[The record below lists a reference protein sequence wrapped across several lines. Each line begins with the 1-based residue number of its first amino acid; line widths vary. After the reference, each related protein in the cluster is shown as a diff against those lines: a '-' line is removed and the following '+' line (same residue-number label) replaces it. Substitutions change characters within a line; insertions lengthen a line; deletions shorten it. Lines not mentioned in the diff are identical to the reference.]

1 MMRVMWIGWLH
12 YRNAAVAAVVV
23 VVLVGV
29 SGAMTLGLV
38 PGMGLQLYRVIQCL
52 LKVMKRTGREEM
64 TSSVAKRLLLS
75 LVREVQCPPG
85 VLTGSAVTAAETAVT
100 SISRNIMTITAMVIG
115 PPACFPGPV
124 KAVMVAVLKTVIMM
138 RVMWIGR
145 LHHRNAA
152 VAAVVVGLVA
162 VSGAMTLGLVP
173 GMGLQLYRVIQ
184 CLLKVM
190 KRKDRQS
197 LCPNIAVAMMRFLRI
212 WWLQRRYAAA
222 PAAVA
227 VALVVVALSVQ
238 SRPPQSRLQKRKG
251 KIGEKIML
259 VVAMTMTMTTLK
271 TIILEVMAA
280 AAPALAALA
289 AATVVVVV
297 TSDSGSDL
305 YPRMFK

>member
-1 MMRVMWIGWLH
+1 
-12 YRNAAVAAVVV
+12 
-23 VVLVGV
+23 
-29 SGAMTLGLV
+29 
-38 PGMGLQLYRVIQCL
+38 
-52 LKVMKRTGREEM
+52 
-64 TSSVAKRLLLS
+64 
-75 LVREVQCPPG
+75 
-85 VLTGSAVTAAETAVT
+85 
-100 SISRNIMTITAMVIG
+100 
-115 PPACFPGPV
+115 
-124 KAVMVAVLKTVIMM
+124 
-138 RVMWIGR
+138 
-145 LHHRNAA
+145 
-152 VAAVVVGLVA
+152 
-162 VSGAMTLGLVP
+162 
-173 GMGLQLYRVIQ
+173 MGLQLYRVIQ

-259 VVAMTMTMTTLK
+259 VVAMTMTTLK
-271 TIILEVMAA
+271 TIILEVVAA

-289 AATVVVVV
+289 AATVMVVV